1 MKRDAYIKH
10 ILNAIIAIEE
20 FTHNVS
26 YEDFVTNNEKQSA
39 VIRQFEI
46 IGEAVNQL
54 EKAFQE
60 ENKSLRDI
68 HIPIE
73 EIVEMRNIL
82 IHEYFGV
89 DLELVW
95 DTLKEDL
102 PNLKTQLKNV
112 TD

>member
-1 MKRDAYIKH
+1 MLSNTKDLSQKDFTDNE
-10 ILNAIIAIEE
+10 IL
-20 FTHNVS
+20 S
-26 YEDFVTNNEKQSA
+26 RA
-39 VIRQFEI
+39 VIRSLEI

-89 DLELVW
+89 DVEIIWDVIQNKLPILEKQIKQILN
-95 DTLKEDL
+95 E
-102 PNLKTQLKNV
+102 
-112 TD
+112 